1 MNTFKDFY
9 NRQRRRFLAYL
20 IRRSGDYHLACDIMQ
35 ESFTRL
41 FEKYKAESFT
51 PQLLYT
57 IGRNL
62 ALDSLRKR
70 KHQPSSLEDSD
81 EPADGQE
88 HYFMVRDEYRRV
100 LAAMRHLEDEERD
113 LLSLVASSELSYREL
128 ARITGTTEAN
138 VKVKIHRARKK
149 LRAYL
154 KAGKNE

>member
-1 MNTFKDFY
+1 VNTFKDFY
-9 NRQRRRFLAYL
+9 NRQRQRFLAYL

-35 ESFTRL
+35 ESFVRL
-41 FEKYKAESFT
+41 YEKYQAESFT

-62 ALDSLRKR
+62 TLDALRKG
-70 KHQPSSLEDSD
+70 KNKAFYQEDSD
-81 EPADGQE
+81 QAVDSQE

-113 LLSLVASSELSYREL
+113 LLSLVVSSELPYRVL
-128 ARITGTTEAN
+128 AQITGTTEAN

-149 LRAYL
+149 LRAHL